1 MTRHGQRERRA
12 TAPALR
18 PKETHVVHTAH
29 DADNTQMAASP
40 GLSENAWA
48 RNEQPAELSMG
59 CHAAR
64 NPSKAQPETIK
75 SP

>member
-1 MTRHGQRERRA
+1 MTRHGQQDRRGK
-12 TAPALR
+12 APALG
-18 PKETHVVHTAH
+18 PKETHIVDTAH

-48 RNEQPAELSMG
+48 RNARPAELSMG
-59 CHAAR
+59 CRAAR
-64 NPSKAQPETIK
+64 KPTKAQPEIVK